1 MITHLHRITSTLESM
16 SSRMNAVETQLSVVA
31 TQPSGVARQPTV
43 PLVEDTT
50 HAAQEAPVS
59 DKIGAGAPIVIDGCK
74 DWWANVGLALRSV
87 LPLDER
93 CPLVMLGGDAPRSL
107 EVARFLPNLLFC
119 FRPAPVEW
127 NNCFSDEIRS
137 VQLEDRQ
144 MHAKLVSRMSDSPV
158 APLDPF
164 QEEDPDED
172 ETDSVLEVAR
182 MMQHTSTTP
191 AATPRSE
198 SDLESRVT
206 AMEDVLREI
215 QQYMRRT
222 TATVA
227 APIVAETSVAPTTVS
242 PPVADGISPVKTAGT
257 SLKTQLEPLNRFEKL
272 VTLQKGLNP
281 LNIGADSPGLT
292 NEFDSLFNLVETAA
306 SCNWIELGLPQ
317 FLLFNC
323 KQFFF
328 CGGEGGPWGCRSGS

>member
-1 MITHLHRITSTLESM
+1 MIIIICGLDLDTMPCKGKRPRSA
-16 SSRMNAVETQLSVVA
+16 SSR
-31 TQPSGVARQPTV
+31 
-43 PLVEDTT
+43 
-50 HAAQEAPVS
+50 APVS
-59 DKIGAGAPIVIDGCK
+59 DKIGAGAPIVIDGCT
-74 DWWANVGLALRSV
+74 DRWTNVGLALRSV

-127 NNCFSDEIRS
+127 NNWFSDEIRS
-137 VQLEDRQ
+137 VQSEDRQ

-198 SDLESRVT
+198 SHLESRVT

-215 QQYMRRT
+215 QQYMRRA

-242 PPVADGISPVKTAGT
+242 PPSW
-257 SLKTQLEPLNRFEKL
+257 KTQLEPLNPFEKL

-292 NEFDSLFNLVETAA
+292 NEQKKVRKRRKKRIYIYIYVYDSHYYYYYYV
-306 SCNWIELGLPQ
+306 
-317 FLLFNC
+317 
-323 KQFFF
+323 
-328 CGGEGGPWGCRSGS
+328 

>member
-1 MITHLHRITSTLESM
+1 MPCKGKRPRSA
-16 SSRMNAVETQLSVVA
+16 SSR
-31 TQPSGVARQPTV
+31 
-43 PLVEDTT
+43 
-50 HAAQEAPVS
+50 APVS

-74 DWWANVGLALRSV
+74 DRWANVGLALRSV

-93 CPLVMLGGDAPRSL
+93 CPLSLGFYQTCFFAS
-107 EVARFLPNLLFC
+107 ALLLWSGII
-119 FRPAPVEW
+119 V
-127 NNCFSDEIRS
+127 FSDEIRS

-257 SLKTQLEPLNRFEKL
+257 SFFCPSGTFPVVDIAAWKTQLEPLNRFEKL

-317 FLLFNC
+317 FYLAEVQESRALDLLYL
-323 KQFFF
+323 FFF
-328 CGGEGGPWGCRSGS
+328 LGGGVQPVFV